1 VRRAT
6 LLALLLVS
14 CKDDPPHPADCPS
27 GPDFEVLITAL
38 DAPLPADIRISIEYA
53 GGLNEVYSIPDHG
66 KHHALFCSPSDRE
79 GNPLPAGGQ
88 GGQGS
93 LGAGE
98 SGRGGAS
105 ADSGLEGLACELWT
119 DGPATLTVE
128 TSMYPK
134 ATEPLA
140 AKEGKC
146 VVAAQIVLAL
156 PDGGT

>member
-1 VRRAT
+1 MRRAT

-27 GPDFEVLITAL
+27 GPDFEVLITAF
-38 DAPLPADIRISIEYA
+38 DAPLPADVRVSIEYA
-53 GGLNEVYSIPDHG
+53 GGLNEHYSIPDHG
-66 KHHALFCSPSDRE
+66 KHRALWCTPSDRE
-79 GNPLPAGGQ
+79 GNPLPAGGH

-93 LGAGE
+93 LEAGD

-105 ADSGLEGLACELWT
+105 ADSGLEGLECELWT

-146 VVAAQIVLAL
+146 VVAAEIVLAL